1 MDFTPD
7 QCRALIDPRWIGKR
21 VAVAMSGGVDS
32 SVSAII
38 LAKAGCDVIGFTMKL
53 WDYAGVGGDQQRD
66 GQCCTVDAFNRCRA
80 VADRYG
86 FPHYTLDFTEQFE
99 RDVIGCFVSE
109 YKRGR
114 TPNPCIGCNSRLR
127 WPALWDKVSRLG
139 CAAIAT
145 GHYAVLHTGD
155 NDTVSL
161 HRGADPE
168 RDQSYFLWQV
178 PAEYLKRTIF
188 PLGTLLKTTVRDSAR
203 AWELP
208 TAETAESR
216 DICFVADGDLERFL
230 DERIARDGTRTSGAI
245 LDRDGNEVGRHNG
258 FESMTIGQRRGLGVA
273 LGRPQ
278 YVVRID
284 PESASVTIGD
294 NADLFQHECCIAD
307 VQWLGDPRTNSNQL
321 TVQIRYRHT
330 AAPASVDVQP
340 DGYATIRFDT
350 AQRAITPGQSAVI
363 YSGDRVIGGGLIESV
378 GTTPSH

>member
-1 MDFTPD
+1 MDFTSD
-7 QCRALIDPRWIGKR
+7 QCRALIDPRWLGKR

-32 SVSAII
+32 SVAAII

-53 WDYAGVGGDQQRD
+53 WDYAGVGGDQRGD
-66 GQCCTVDAFNRCRA
+66 GQCCTIDAFNRCRA

-99 RDVIGCFVSE
+99 RDVIECFVSE

-127 WPALWDKVSRLG
+127 WPALWDKVSKLG
-139 CAAIAT
+139 CEAIAT
-145 GHYAVLHTGD
+145 GHYAVLRTNGD
-155 NDTVSL
+155 DTVSL
-161 HRGADPE
+161 HRGADPK

-178 PAEYLKRTIF
+178 TAEYLARTIL
-188 PLGTLLKTTVRDSAR
+188 PLGTLPKTTVRELAR

-208 TAETAESR
+208 TAETPESR

-230 DERIARDGTRTSGAI
+230 DERISRDGARTAGAI

-294 NADLFQHECCIAD
+294 DADLFQRECRVAQ
-307 VQWLGDPRTNSNQL
+307 VQWLSDPPANDALLS
-321 TVQIRYRHT
+321 VQIRYRHT
-330 AAPASVDVQP
+330 AAPASVETQP
-340 DGYATIRFDT
+340 DGYAIIRFNE

-363 YSGDRVIGGGLIESV
+363 YNGDRVIGGGVIESV
-378 GTTPSH
+378 GAIPPH